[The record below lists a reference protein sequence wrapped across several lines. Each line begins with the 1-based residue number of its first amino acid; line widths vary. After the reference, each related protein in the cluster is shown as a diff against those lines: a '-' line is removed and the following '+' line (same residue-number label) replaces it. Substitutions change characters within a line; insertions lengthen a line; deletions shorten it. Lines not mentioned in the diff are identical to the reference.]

1 MRGMTVIPDRLAG
14 DLGWSLAVMFRAY
27 VKAADAATAGMPG
40 GHRGYQVL
48 CAAARDEPGSQ
59 AAMAQ
64 RLGIDRTVMTYL
76 LDDLE
81 AAKLVERQP
90 DPADRRSRRVRR
102 HRPRPGGPRRPGR
115 ALRPRRAA
123 PAGRPGPRRSGG
135 LQETAG
141 RPRRPRQRPRPGPDG
156 LRSGRRPHGPLA
168 AQPLLAVIK
177 AGADAILLIAQ
188 SAGSRPAATCTRR
201 PKCLCCPSRRAHGAQ
216 PGAGLVSAGHLT
228 PQRGQIPSTNGTW

>member
-1 MRGMTVIPDRLAG
+1 MGGMTVTPDRLAG
-14 DLGWSLAVMFRAY
+14 DLGWGLAVTFRAY

-90 DPADRRSRRVRR
+90 DPTDRRSRRVVATA
-102 HRPRPGGPRRPGR
+102 HGR
-115 ALRPRRAA
+115 EVLADLDARFARAEQHLL
-123 PAGRPGPRRSGG
+123 AG
-135 LQETAG
+135 L
-141 RPRRPRQRPRPGPDG
+141 GPDEQAAFRK
-156 LRSGRRPHGPLA
+156 LLA
-168 AQPLLAVIK
+168 ALAARVN
-177 AGADAILLIAQ
+177 DLD
-188 SAGSRPAATCTRR
+188 P
-201 PKCLCCPSRRAHGAQ
+201 
-216 PGAGLVSAGHLT
+216 VLT
-228 PQRGQIPSTNGTW
+228 ACEAVEDLTAR

>member
-1 MRGMTVIPDRLAG
+1 MGGMTVTPDRLAG
-14 DLGWSLAVMFRAY
+14 DLGWGLAVVFRAY

-90 DPADRRSRRVRR
+90 DPADRRSRRVAATAHGREALAEQ
-102 HRPRPGGPRRPGR
+102 HLLAGLGPEDQ
-115 ALRPRRAA
+115 AA
-123 PAGRPGPRRSGG
+123 FRKLLGA
-135 LQETAG
+135 
-141 RPRRPRQRPRPGPDG
+141 
-156 LRSGRRPHGPLA
+156 LA
-168 AQPLLAVIK
+168 ARVNDLDPILTACEAVE
-177 AGADAILLIAQ
+177 D
-188 SAGSRPAATCTRR
+188 
-201 PKCLCCPSRRAHGAQ
+201 
-216 PGAGLVSAGHLT
+216 LT
-228 PQRGQIPSTNGTW
+228 AR

>member
-1 MRGMTVIPDRLAG
+1 MGGMTVTPDRLAG
-14 DLGWSLAVMFRAY
+14 DLGWGLAVVFRAY

-90 DPADRRSRRVRR
+90 DPADRRARRIVLTTAGAARLTAANDR
-102 HRPRPGGPRRPGR
+102 LHLAEEHILAPLSADDRATFRAMLGR
-115 ALRPRRAA
+115 VAARAA
-123 PAGRPGPRRSGG
+123 TTDDTGYDAC
-135 LQETAG
+135 Q
-141 RPRRPRQRPRPGPDG
+141 
-156 LRSGRRPHGPLA
+156 A
-168 AQPLLAVIK
+168 A
-177 AGADAILLIAQ
+177 
-188 SAGSRPAATCTRR
+188 S
-201 PKCLCCPSRRAHGAQ
+201 
-216 PGAGLVSAGHLT
+216 GLV
-228 PQRGQIPSTNGTW
+228 

>member
-1 MRGMTVIPDRLAG
+1 MGGMTVTPDRLAG
-14 DLGWSLAVMFRAY
+14 DLGWGLAVMFRAY

-90 DPADRRSRRVRR
+90 DPADRRSRRVVATAHGREALADLDAR
-102 HRPRPGGPRRPGR
+102 FARAEQHLLACLGPEDQAAFRKLLG
-115 ALRPRRAA
+115 ALAA
-123 PAGRPGPRRSGG
+123 RVNDLDPV
-135 LQETAG
+135 
-141 RPRRPRQRPRPGPDG
+141 PDG
-156 LRSGRRPHGPLA
+156 LRSGRRPHGPLS
-168 AQPLLAVIK
+168 
-177 AGADAILLIAQ
+177 G
-188 SAGSRPAATCTRR
+188 PAASCCYQGSGPHAR
-201 PKCLCCPSRRAHGAQ
+201 PLSNRCRMRHLHRARSIA
-216 PGAGLVSAGHLT
+216 P
-228 PQRGQIPSTNGTW
+228 